1 MKGENTMKRITVN
14 NTTVKRDEAIMNAI
28 EINDQTGVAVEVC
41 NAIGDTIYFVD
52 EDGNERYYDL

>member
-1 MKGENTMKRITVN
+1 MERITVN